1 MHKILTALTCSLA
14 LALSPLA
21 LADDTANSTQALENA
36 MTDHVEVGYYDIKP
50 EIVTNL
56 AQSSPSEKLHYVR
69 LKAVIMIENNEEM
82 ASIKERDPLIRD
94 AIINILGN
102 KVFSQVNKPSAR
114 EEIRDECLK
123 RIQDLLYEK
132 DKKNIVQDFLILNFL
147 YQ

>member
-1 MHKILTALTCSLA
+1 MYKFLSALTCLLVLSLSSQA
-14 LALSPLA
+14 LAYDP
-21 LADDTANSTQALENA
+21 TRGGHALENA
-36 MTDHVEVGYYDIKP
+36 MTDNVEVGYYELKP

-94 AIINILGN
+94 TIINILGN
-102 KVFSQVNKPSAR
+102 KVFSQINKPSAR

-123 RIQDLLYEK
+123 RIQDILYEK
-132 DKKNIVQDFLILNFL
+132 DKKNVVQDFLILNFL